1 MGDLSITGK
10 DEVEAPSSPFCLL
23 QHCSQA
29 LRTWKCWGNP
39 ESTAEGW
46 KSEGSTIRLRQ
57 QQWIG
62 DPNLE
67 KMEEEVITGTIE
79 TFPLLTVMLGH

>member
-1 MGDLSITGK
+1 M
-10 DEVEAPSSPFCLL
+10 
-23 QHCSQA
+23 
-29 LRTWKCWGNP
+29 
-39 ESTAEGW
+39 
-46 KSEGSTIRLRQ
+46 RLRQ